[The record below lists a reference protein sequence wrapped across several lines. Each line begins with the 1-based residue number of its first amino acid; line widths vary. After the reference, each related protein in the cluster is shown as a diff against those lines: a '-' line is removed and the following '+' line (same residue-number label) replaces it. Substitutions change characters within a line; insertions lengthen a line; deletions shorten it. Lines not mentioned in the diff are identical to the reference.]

1 MLFDIVLMEERSCFS
16 TEHENLKSHYCDS
29 TERLNDKY
37 RGDFAIGILTSQKYK
52 TSQDEN
58 PEVLY
63 LFQMPTF
70 FSPTCLETR
79 TLNQCSI
86 NILLAIAL

>member
-1 MLFDIVLMEERSCFS
+1 MLFEIVLMKERSCFS
-16 TEHENLKSHYCDS
+16 TEHENLKSHYCNS

-63 LFQMPTF
+63 VFQMPTF
-70 FSPTCLETR
+70 FSSACMTTR
-79 TLNQCSI
+79 NFNQCSI
-86 NILLAIAL
+86 NIPLAIAL